1 MTAPFSLAGRG
12 ALVTGA
18 GSADGIGFASARLL
32 ARMGARVVLSSTTER
47 IHERVAELAAEG
59 LDARG
64 FAADLTGRT
73 AATVLVNDAAA
84 HLGGLD
90 IVVNNAGMT
99 HVGLSLASGTL
110 VDQPADDWERQ
121 LQITL
126 LTAVNVTRAAIPLLR
141 DSGGGGRIVMVS
153 SVTGPLVSV
162 SGISAYSA
170 AKGAMDGLM
179 RAVAIEEGPHGITC
193 NSVAPGCIRT
203 ASSEADELIAGG
215 HTPIGRPGTPD
226 EVAAVVAFLASNEAS
241 YVTGQPFVVDGGNVI
256 QEIKGVRADEV

>member
-1 MTAPFSLAGRG
+1 LFSEYASRSGCGEAVAFSSAEVTPFDDA
-12 ALVTGA
+12 VTGINH
-18 GSADGIGFASARLL
+18 DGNHRSPFPW
-32 ARMGARVVLSSTTER
+32 VCR
-47 IHERVAELAAEG
+47 IVCPR
-59 LDARG
+59 
-64 FAADLTGRT
+64 
-73 AATVLVNDAAA
+73 
-84 HLGGLD
+84 
-90 IVVNNAGMT
+90 I
-99 HVGLSLASGTL
+99 
-110 VDQPADDWERQ
+110 DQPAADWERQ

-141 DSGGGGRIVMVS
+141 DNGGGGRIVMVS

-193 NSVAPGCIRT
+193 NSVAPGWIRT
-203 ASSEADELIAGG
+203 ASLEADELIAGG

-256 QEIKGVRADEV
+256 QEIKGVRAGEV